1 MARATLRLLAALL
14 LAGPLLAL
22 AGPALAQCGPDNES
36 PCPPPEIPEV
46 FNDPVF
52 TPDLT
57 PDLTPPEALL
67 AGVAAS
73 PEATARIVARV
84 ERAFEFCTALVQRE
98 YVVDCLSERLDV
110 LAQSLPDTGDYA
122 EMKAALDQASER
134 LAAVVARNPS
144 PTLPAGVATTQGP
157 APEATTRPLTP
168 VATEA
173 VDAAL
178 AEAAAIIEETE
189 TILLRSAGGSTDRA
203 AAYSQVSG
211 ALETGT
217 VLLRSA

>member
-1 MARATLRLLAALL
+1 MARAALRLLAALV
-14 LAGPLLAL
+14 LAAPLLAL

-36 PCPPPEIPEV
+36 PCPPPPDPVIPEV

-52 TPDLT
+52 TPDLS
-57 PDLTPPEALL
+57 PPEALL
-67 AGVAAS
+67 VGAAAS

-122 EMKAALDQASER
+122 EMKSALDQASKR

-144 PTLPAGVATTQGP
+144 PTLPAGVATTQGAA

-173 VDAAL
+173 VDSAL

-189 TILLRSAGGSTDRA
+189 TVLLRSAGGSTDRA
-203 AAYSQVSG
+203 AAYQAVSG